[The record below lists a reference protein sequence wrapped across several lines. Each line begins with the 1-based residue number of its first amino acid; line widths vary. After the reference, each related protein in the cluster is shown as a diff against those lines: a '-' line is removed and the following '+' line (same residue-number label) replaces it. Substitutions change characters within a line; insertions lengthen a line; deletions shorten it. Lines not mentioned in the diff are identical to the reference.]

1 MSVVDARAAEERRSR
16 AASLRTYVTGP
27 RLALA
32 AAGATAATLMLV
44 SLGAR
49 PLWFD
54 ELVSVEA
61 ARLPL
66 GSLLHYVSSV
76 ETNMSLYHLL
86 LAGWLDL
93 GSGDVLARSLSVVFG
108 LATLPVVYGLARR
121 LFDARVGVVSVLLLS
136 VNVSYVAHAR
146 EARGYSL
153 VLLLATASSY
163 FLVAAVQD
171 DGAWQWALY
180 AVTSALAVYAHF
192 FAGLVIV
199 AQLASLVAFRGLVPA
214 RRLAAAVAGIAVL
227 VAPGVLAAAVQGQV
241 EQVDWLTRPSLR
253 QLPGLLDWFT
263 KSAAVDA
270 FFVAAAALALVGML
284 ADRRKH
290 ATSFELWRYMLLVAW
305 LVLPAVLAFVASF
318 ATPVYLYRYFLP
330 SLPALIL
337 LVSAGLM
344 RLRRLWL
351 LVPAV
356 AVVFALSTRTVV
368 TCEPGCELRNDDW
381 QSAAAYVGAHARRGD
396 AVFFDPGQ
404 LKTPFA
410 HYLGDEPARLTL
422 LYPSRWRLVGGPAP
436 GTTTVSGGLAR
447 AARYRRVWLVT
458 WWLPQGDVPSALGRS
473 RVVRADRGFTGDIRV
488 RLYERRGTTS

>member
-1 MSVVDARAAEERRSR
+1 M
-16 AASLRTYVTGP
+16 TWP
-27 RLALA
+27 RLAFA
-32 AAGATAATLMLV
+32 AAGAAAATLMLV

-93 GSGDVLARSLSVVFG
+93 GSGDVLARSLSVLFA

-121 LFDARVGVVSVLLLS
+121 LFDTRVGAVSVLLLS

-171 DGAWQWALY
+171 DEAWQWALY
-180 AVTSALAVYAHF
+180 AVTSVLAVYAHF
-192 FAGLVIV
+192 FAGLVV
-199 AQLASLVAFRGLVPA
+199 LAQLASLVAFRGLVPW

-227 VAPGVLAAAVQGQV
+227 VAPAAVAAAVHRQV
-241 EQVDWLTRPSLR
+241 DQIDWLTRPGLR
-253 QLPGLLDWFT
+253 QLPGLLDWYT

-270 FFVAAAALALVGML
+270 LFVAAAGLALVGMV

-290 ATSFELWRYMLLVAW
+290 GTSFELWRYALLLAW
-305 LVLPAVLAFVASF
+305 LVVPAVLAFVASF

-337 LVSAGLM
+337 LVSAGLT
-344 RLRRLWL
+344 RLGRLWL
-351 LVPAV
+351 LLPAL
-356 AVVFALSTRTVV
+356 VVVLAFSTKTVV

-381 QSAAAYVGAHARRGD
+381 QSAAAYVGVHATRGD

-422 LYPSRWRLVGGPAP
+422 VYPSRWRLVGGPAP
-436 GTTTVSGGLAR
+436 GASTVSGGLAR
-447 AARYRRVWLVT
+447 AARYGRVWLVT
-458 WWLPQGDVPSALGRS
+458 WWLPQGAVATALGRG
-473 RVVRADRGFTGDIRV
+473 RVVTADRGFTGDIRV